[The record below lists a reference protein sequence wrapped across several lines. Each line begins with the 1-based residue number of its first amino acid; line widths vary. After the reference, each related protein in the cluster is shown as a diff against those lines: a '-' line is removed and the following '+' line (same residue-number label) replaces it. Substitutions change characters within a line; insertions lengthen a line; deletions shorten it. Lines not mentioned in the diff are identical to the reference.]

1 MIRLIHLICLIVLF
15 PASSAVSASVS
26 YGSVTISEITSVYD
40 GDTFKVNIQSFPPII
55 GNKIGVR
62 IKDIDTPEIRGKCD
76 KERELALEA
85 KRFTK
90 EVLLS
95 ARVVELRNMQ
105 RGKYF
110 RVVADVFVDGKSLG
124 DMIIKHGLAVTYSG
138 GTKVH
143 SWC

>member
-1 MIRLIHLICLIVLF
+1 MIKLFRLICLIVLF